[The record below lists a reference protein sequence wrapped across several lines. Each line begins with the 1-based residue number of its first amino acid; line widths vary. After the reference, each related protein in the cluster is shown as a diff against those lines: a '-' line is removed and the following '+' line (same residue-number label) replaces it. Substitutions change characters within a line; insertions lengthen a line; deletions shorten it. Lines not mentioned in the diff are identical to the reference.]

1 MFGWIANNPLKTA
14 GMVILFIIIFLWANS
29 GSSSGSSTTS
39 YQGYDPSTVAAGMQ
53 LQAAQSAQQTQLA
66 AYQIQ
71 ANAESDKTA
80 AAVQIA
86 ELQALTVQQQNV
98 LSAEVSGHSLDVQYA
113 IANSANTLQAAV
125 ATQNAQTTTQIAAM
139 QAATN
144 QLVVTAGTRQAE
156 INADV
161 MTTQIKANAGTLD
174 KQTAVAASAQKGKN
188 QQGLIAGFINPLGCY
203 LTTACVTVMRLP
215 DDCFEL
221 TMMRRLRDEYVAALP
236 DGAEVIASYY
246 ECAPVIVG
254 VIESRD
260 DADDIFVNIHRLYI
274 VPCAWLV
281 QAGKMEAAYA
291 LYSALVRDV
300 SALSMRGLS

>member
-14 GMVILFIIIFLWANS
+14 GLVILFIIVFLWANS
-29 GSSSGSSTTS
+29 GSSSGSSTTT
-39 YQGYDPSTVAAGMQ
+39 YAPGYDPSTVAAGMQ

-98 LSAEVSGHSLDVQYA
+98 LSADVAGHSLDVQYA

-144 QLVVTAGTRQAE
+144 QLVVNAGTRQAE
-156 INADV
+156 ISADV
-161 MTTQIKANAGTLD
+161 MKTQILAASGTQD
-174 KQTAVAASAQKGKN
+174 KQTAAN
-188 QQGLIAGFINPLGCY
+188 LTIAKKKEQTNFLAGIINPLGCY
-203 LTTACVTVMRLP
+203 LTTACVAVMNLP

-221 TMMRRLRDEYVAALP
+221 TMMRRLRDAYVVKLP
-236 DGAEVIASYY
+236 DGEKVIADYY
-246 ECAPVIVG
+246 ACAPVIVD

-260 DADDIFVNIHRLYI
+260 DADEIFVNIHRLYI

-300 SALSMRGLS
+300 SLIRGMT